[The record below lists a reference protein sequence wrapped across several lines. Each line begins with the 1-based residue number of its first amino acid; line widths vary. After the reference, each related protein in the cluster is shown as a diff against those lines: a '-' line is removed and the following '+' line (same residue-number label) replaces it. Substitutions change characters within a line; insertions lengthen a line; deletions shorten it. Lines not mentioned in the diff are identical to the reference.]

1 MTNTP
6 YQRRYRSRPP
16 VQQPEK
22 RPEKRQRRRFSL
34 VKALL
39 MLVGAATLLVL
50 LMRYAIVPLLVA
62 LPSWLGGNP

>member
-22 RPEKRQRRRFSL
+22 RQRRRFPL